1 MEEYIVK
8 ENKKLRFG
16 YTTGSCAAAAAKA
29 AAYMLFTQNK
39 VDMISLLT
47 PKGIRLNLEVL
58 EAEYERSMAL
68 CGIRKDGGDDPDV
81 THGIMVYAKV
91 EKTKDAGVV
100 IDGGIGVGRV
110 TKKGLDQPI
119 GAAAIN
125 RVPRQMIK
133 EGVEEV
139 LEEILGEC
147 KSFIGVKVTIFIP
160 EGIQIAKKT
169 FNPRLG
175 IEGGISVLGTTG
187 IVEPMSEDAIR
198 ETIHL
203 EIKIL
208 SADGRKYFLTT
219 PGNYGENFAK
229 SELGL
234 DLNKSVKCSNYIGD
248 MLDYAIAEGMEGLLL
263 VGHIGKLIKLAGG
276 IMNTHSK
283 HGDGRMEILTAYTL
297 LAGGEVDLLKKIM
310 KSITTEEA
318 LEYIKEEGLLEATM
332 DRIMERI
339 LYHMNKR
346 SYDKLKIGV
355 ITFSNQLGLLGKTKG
370 VEDILWY
377 IS

>member
-1 MEEYIVK
+1 MEEFIVK
-8 ENKKLRFG
+8 ENKKLRYG

-29 AAYMLFTQNK
+29 ASYMLFTQNK

-47 PKGIRLNLEVL
+47 PKGIRLNLDVL
-58 EAEYERSMAL
+58 EAKYEVSMAL
-68 CGIRKDGGDDPDV
+68 CGIRKDSGDDPDV
-81 THGIMVYAKV
+81 THGIMVYAQV
-91 EKTKDAGVV
+91 EKTEEIGII

-119 GAAAIN
+119 GNAAIN

-133 EGVEEV
+133 QGVEEV
-139 LEEILGEC
+139 LEEI
-147 KSFIGVKVTIFIP
+147 IGDYKNSIGIKVTIFIP
-160 EGIQIAKKT
+160 EGIEIAKKT

-198 ETIHL
+198 DTIHL

-208 SADGRKYFLTT
+208 SAGGRKYFLTT
-219 PGNYGENFAK
+219 PGNYGEDFAK
-229 SELGL
+229 RELGL

-248 MLDYAIAEGMEGLLL
+248 MLDYAITEGMEGLLL

-310 KSITTEEA
+310 ESITTEEA
-318 LEYIKEEGLLEATM
+318 LEYIKEEGLLAATM